1 MSEHPELGRVGVW
14 IAAPPG
20 AELARGLEQLG
31 YGAIWIGGSQGGRLA
46 GVETTL
52 AATSRLT
59 VATGVVNIWKDDA
72 ASIAASYHRLAD
84 RYPGRFLLGVGAGHP
99 EAISQYT
106 KPYDALVHYL
116 DALDAGGVPPSQRAL
131 AALGPKVLRLAADR
145 TAGAHPYLVTPEH
158 TRRARKLLGPDA
170 LLAPEQHVVLDADI
184 ARGRDLARTALSR
197 YLDLT
202 NYTNNW
208 RRLGFTEEDITGQRQ
223 RSPGRRTGRSGR
235 RDTDRLTGHRAP
247 RRRRRPRLHPAH
259 HLEGRG
265 PADRLHRP
273 RQGPVPLITH
283 GRTSTDGDHSH
294 TRGETAAGRLCHG
307 NGYGAISRDRH
318 P

>member
-1 MSEHPELGRVGVW
+1 MTEHPELGRVGVW

-46 GVETTL
+46 GVEATL

-59 VATGVVNIWKDDA
+59 VATGVVNIWKDNA
-72 ASIAASYHRLAD
+72 AGIAAAYNRMAD
-84 RYPGRFLLGVGAGHP
+84 RYSERFLLGVGAGHP
-99 EAISQYT
+99 ETVNQYT

-158 TRRARKLLGPDA
+158 TRQARKLLGPDV
-170 LLAPEQHVVLDADI
+170 LLAPEQHVVLDADV

-197 YLDLT
+197 YLDLA

-208 RRLGFTEEDITGQRQ
+208 RRLGFTEEDITGHA
-223 RSPGRRTGRSGR
+223 S
-235 RDTDRLTGHRAP
+235 DRLVDGLVGLGDATQIASRVT
-247 RRRRRPRLHPAH
+247 AH
-259 HLEGRG
+259 LDAG
-265 PADRLHRP
+265 ADHVCIQLISSK
-273 RQGPVPLITH
+273 GADPL
-283 GRTSTDGDHSH
+283 
-294 TRGETAAGRLCHG
+294 TAFTALAKVLFR
-307 NGYGAISRDRH
+307 
-318 P
+318 